1 MCGLKIPHLD
11 VSRVG
16 EGSRTKADGE
26 ATVGGGLSR
35 GGRGGDPGW
44 AGRSSPGARPRR
56 QGQECGLHGGLGRGL
71 PSNSDDLW
79 PRK

>member
-26 ATVGGGLSR
+26 ATVGGGIEQR
-35 GGRGGDPGW
+35 G
-44 AGRSSPGARPRR
+44 PRR
-56 QGQECGLHGGLGRGL
+56 GPRVGWKEQPRSKTQEAGPGVWAARRPGEGA
-71 PSNSDDLW
+71 S
-79 PRK
+79 K